1 MATKILRHESV
12 FFNDESFTPSVNI
25 KIDKIINNYKLP
37 INFNEGDTI
46 NAGTE
51 LMIKEMNLNFLEDLE
66 LIDGIRDTDPKVIIE
81 YTEI

>member
-12 FFNDESFTPSVNI
+12 FFNEESFTPSVNI
-25 KIDKIINNYKLP
+25 KINKVTNSYKLP
-37 INFNEGDTI
+37 INFKEGDTV

-51 LMIKEMNLNFLEDLE
+51 LIIKEMKLNFLEDLE
-66 LIDGIRDTDPKVIIE
+66 LINGVRDTDPKVIIE

>member
-12 FFNDESFTPSVNI
+12 FFNEESFTPSVNI
-25 KIDKIINNYKLP
+25 KINKVTNSYKLP
-37 INFNEGDTI
+37 INFEEGDTI

-51 LMIKEMNLNFLEDLE
+51 LIIKEMKLNFLEDLE
-66 LIDGIRDTDPKVIIE
+66 LINGVRDTDPKVIIE

>member
-12 FFNDESFTPSVNI
+12 FFNEESFTPSVNI
-25 KIDKIINNYKLP
+25 KINKVINSYKLP
-37 INFNEGDTI
+37 INFEEGDTI

-51 LMIKEMNLNFLEDLE
+51 LIIKEMKLNFLEDLE
-66 LIDGIRDTDPKVIIE
+66 LINGVRDTDPKVIIE

>member
-12 FFNDESFTPSVNI
+12 FFNEESFTPSVNI
-25 KIDKIINNYKLP
+25 KINKVTNSYKLP
-37 INFNEGDTI
+37 VNFEEGDTV

-51 LMIKEMNLNFLEDLE
+51 LIIKEMKLNFLEDLE
-66 LIDGIRDTDPKVIIE
+66 LINGVRDTDPKVIIE

>member
-12 FFNDESFTPSVNI
+12 FFNEESFTPSVNI
-25 KIDKIINNYKLP
+25 KINKVTNSYKLP
-37 INFNEGDTI
+37 INFKEGDTV

-51 LMIKEMNLNFLEDLE
+51 LIIKEMNLNFLEDLE
-66 LIDGIRDTDPKVIIE
+66 LVNGVRDTDPKVIIE

>member
-66 LIDGIRDTDPKVIIE
+66 LIDGVRDTDPKVIIE

>member
-46 NAGTE
+46 DAGTE
-51 LMIKEMNLNFLEDLE
+51 LMIEEMNLNFLEDLE
-66 LIDGIRDTDPKVIIE
+66 LIDGVRDTDPKVIIE

>member
-12 FFNDESFTPSVNI
+12 FFNEESFTPSVNI
-25 KIDKIINNYKLP
+25 KIDKVTNSYKLP
-37 INFNEGDTI
+37 INFEEGDTV

-51 LMIKEMNLNFLEDLE
+51 LIIKEMKLNFLEDLE
-66 LIDGIRDTDPKVIIE
+66 LINGVRDTDPKVIIE

>member
-12 FFNDESFTPSVNI
+12 FFNEESFTPSVNI
-25 KIDKIINNYKLP
+25 KINKVTNSYRLP
-37 INFNEGDTI
+37 INFEEGDTV

-51 LMIKEMNLNFLEDLE
+51 LIIKEMKLNFLEDLE
-66 LIDGIRDTDPKVIIE
+66 LINGVRDTDPKVIIE

>member
-51 LMIKEMNLNFLEDLE
+51 LMIEEMNLNFLEDLE
-66 LIDGIRDTDPKVIIE
+66 LIDGVRDTDPKVIIE